1 MVLSGCSLEKCDLL
15 SCGLTY
21 GSSFTLKL
29 SLLQVELVL
38 DLLKNGTLF
47 KVTSWNQDLLQLIV
61 FVNVETVEFLAVMH
75 EGNSSVSEHFRS
87 NEGVAT
93 NFRINFTVFYR
104 LEFGPDSS

>member
-1 MVLSGCSLEKCDLL
+1 MKKCDLL
-15 SCGLTY
+15 SSGLAY

-29 SLLQVELVL
+29 SLLQIELVVELL
-38 DLLKNGTLF
+38 ENGSLF
-47 KVTSWNQDLLQLIV
+47 KVTSRNQDLLQLIV

-75 EGNSSVSEHFRS
+75 ESNFRVSEHFAG

-93 NFRINFTVFYR
+93 NFRSELIVIYR